1 MQPGQDRPDVTFS
14 RHEDTNMAPTND
26 RQILQSRLDV
36 LDFTLRE
43 ARDLLADLPIGDA
56 RSDVSIDVFVNVI
69 TKLDQVRAKLPDL
82 LKT

>member
-1 MQPGQDRPDVTFS
+1 
-14 RHEDTNMAPTND
+14 MAPSSD

-56 RSDVSIDVFVNVI
+56 RSGVSIGVFVDVI

-82 LKT
+82 LKTT